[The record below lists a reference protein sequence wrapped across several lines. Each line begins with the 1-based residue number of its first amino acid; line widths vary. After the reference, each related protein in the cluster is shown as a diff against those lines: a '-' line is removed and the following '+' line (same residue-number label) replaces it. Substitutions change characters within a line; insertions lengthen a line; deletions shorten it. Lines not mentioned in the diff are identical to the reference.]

1 MSKHSRNRNR
11 NRNHNPRPK
20 CFWTPMRIG
29 LIGSALVLVAAIA
42 SVFFRSS
49 TEEINP
55 AVSAVGKSAPAKP
68 AAASPNAPNNSAATM
83 ALPASIMETSF
94 PLLEGKQHRLTD
106 YGGKVVVVDIWATWC
121 GPCRREIPHLVAL
134 DKEFK
139 GRGVEVIGLTTED
152 PAKDVEKVRQFVSE
166 FKINYP
172 IGWANGEFAMGLMK
186 GRNSIPQ
193 TYVIGRDGQVRKYFL
208 GFNAETSPPQLRAA
222 VEEAVTAH

>member
-1 MSKHSRNRNR
+1 VSKHSRNRN
-11 NRNHNPRPK
+11 HNPQPK
-20 CFWTPMRIG
+20 RFWTPMRIG

-55 AVSAVGKSAPAKP
+55 AVSAPGKSAPTKP
-68 AAASPNAPNNSAATM
+68 VAASPNAPSNSAATM
-83 ALPASIMETSF
+83 ALPASVMETSF
-94 PLLEGKQHRLTD
+94 PLLEGKQHRLAD
-106 YGGKVVVVDIWATWC
+106 YAGKVVVVDIWATWC

-134 DKEFK
+134 AKEFK
-139 GRGVEVIGLTTED
+139 GRSVEVLGLTTED
-152 PAKDVEKVRQFVSE
+152 PAKDTEKVRQFVGE

-172 IGWANGEFAMGLMK
+172 IGWANGGFASGLMK

-193 TYVIGRDGQVRKYFL
+193 TYVIGRDGQVRKYFV